1 MKQLNRDGNK
11 ALAIEIRGVQKRFGA
26 TQILTGINLEIPA
39 ATSVA
44 LIGESGSGKSTL
56 LNIIAGLETFDAGS
70 VMIAGLSLS
79 GASSAEKSLLRS
91 QQIGFVF
98 QAFHLMPHLT
108 ALQNVMLPL
117 LLQNRPQTQS
127 EASAMKLL
135 HSLGLDHRA
144 TALPSQLSG
153 GEQQR
158 VALARAVIHQPAVVL
173 ADEPTGNLDP
183 RNAQIALETLLGVV
197 KQSGAALLLVTH
209 SQKVAASADRSVRLV
224 GGTLE

>member
-1 MKQLNRDGNK
+1 
-11 ALAIEIRGVQKRFGA
+11 
-26 TQILTGINLEIPA
+26 
-39 ATSVA
+39 
-44 LIGESGSGKSTL
+44 
-56 LNIIAGLETFDAGS
+56 
-70 VMIAGLSLS
+70 
-79 GASSAEKSLLRS
+79 
-91 QQIGFVF
+91 VF

-127 EASAMKLL
+127 EESAMKLL

-144 TALPSQLSG
+144 KALPSQLSG